1 MRNTEKRPGDLAIA
15 LVLMIL
21 PGLVLMGHMLV
32 MLAVGQMAQTL
43 YQPVEAAQA
52 ARLLLERCR
61 NWSLGVVLT
70 TVIGALL
77 CLAACLLLLRYAWT
91 HTFSGPGSVVWGAL
105 FFSGCMVF
113 SSLLFSGLCLHIT
126 RAPALLLQ
134 AGSDLRQIE
143 SGALEEEVL
152 WIYATTP
159 NVRLDPPYQG
169 NPMTL
174 LHAVAGGEEPEERS
188 LFLPAEAAI
197 PEGAPYQW
205 HMSPEW
211 NEENAQKYQ
220 ILYTTNF
227 HIAAELNPLPGA
239 GEGEP

>member
-1 MRNTEKRPGDLAIA
+1 MS
-15 LVLMIL
+15 
-21 PGLVLMGHMLV
+21 
-32 MLAVGQMAQTL
+32 Q
-43 YQPVEAAQA
+43 
-52 ARLLLERCR
+52 
-61 NWSLGVVLT
+61 
-70 TVIGALL
+70 
-77 CLAACLLLLRYAWT
+77 
-91 HTFSGPGSVVWGAL
+91 
-105 FFSGCMVF
+105 
-113 SSLLFSGLCLHIT
+113 
-126 RAPALLLQ
+126 
-134 AGSDLRQIE
+134 
-143 SGALEEEVL
+143 VL

-197 PEGAPYQW
+197 PEGEPYQW